1 MNILI
6 LSGSP
11 RKGGNT
17 DLLVEAFVK
26 GASQKH
32 HVEVVSVHD
41 YKVNPCMGCNACAN
55 ERHESLLLDG
65 RVQPSVAEGNL
76 CFRNEQHICVQK
88 DDMSLIYE
96 KMAHADMLVI
106 ASPVYFYGL
115 SAQLKAVIDR
125 FHNPIRDSFPI
136 KKMALLLV
144 GAATLPE
151 LFESILAQYRLCLN
165 FFQLEDAGRV
175 LVRGVK
181 DKGDIQNTEA
191 IQKAYELGLSI
202 R

>member
-17 DLLVEAFVK
+17 EMLVDAFVK
-26 GASQKH
+26 GASAQH
-32 HVEVVSVHD
+32 HVEIVSVRD
-41 YKVNPCMGCNACAN
+41 YTVNPCLGCNGCFKTN
-55 ERHESLLLDG
+55 GRSSESHPSSLEDG
-65 RVQPSVAEGNL
+65 RVVTDEGEANG
-76 CFRNEQHICVQK
+76 ICAQK
-88 DDMSLIYE
+88 DDMSPIYE
-96 KMAHADMLVI
+96 KMNQADMLVI
-106 ASPVYFYGL
+106 ASPVYFYGI

-125 FHNPIRDSFPI
+125 LHNPIRDSFHI

-151 LFESILAQYRLCLN
+151 LFDAILTEYNLCLN
-165 FFQLEDAGRV
+165 FFNIEDAGKV

-181 DKGDIQNTEA
+181 DKGDINNTEA
-191 IQKAYELGLSI
+191 LNEAYRLGLTT
-202 R
+202 

>member
-17 DLLVEAFVK
+17 ELLVEAFVK

-41 YKVNPCMGCNACAN
+41 YKVNPCMGCNACFKS
-55 ERHESLLLDG
+55 ESN
-65 RVQPSVAEGNL
+65 S
-76 CFRNEQHICVQK
+76 CVQK
-88 DDMSLIYE
+88 DDMPLIYE
-96 KMAHADMLVI
+96 KMAVADMLVI

-125 FHNPIRDSFPI
+125 FHNPIRDTYHI

-144 GAATLPE
+144 GAASLPE
-151 LFESILAQYRLCLN
+151 LFDGILAQYRLCLN
-165 FFQLEDAGRV
+165 FFKLEDAGRV

-191 IQKAYELGLSI
+191 IQKANELGLNI

>member
-11 RKGGNT
+11 RKDGNT
-17 DLLVEAFVK
+17 ELLVEAFVK

-41 YKVNPCMGCNACAN
+41 YKVNPCLGCNACFKSKDNTCA
-55 ERHESLLLDG
+55 
-65 RVQPSVAEGNL
+65 
-76 CFRNEQHICVQK
+76 QK
-88 DDMSLIYE
+88 DDMSIIYE
-96 KMAHADMLVI
+96 KMAHTDMLVI
-106 ASPVYFYGL
+106 ASPVYFYGI
-115 SAQLKAVIDR
+115 SAQLKTIIDR
-125 FHNPIRDSFPI
+125 LHNPIRDTFPI

-151 LFESILAQYRLCLN
+151 LFDSILTEYILCLN
-165 FFQLEDAGRV
+165 FFKLEDAGRV

-181 DKGDIQNTEA
+181 EKGDIKNTDALNEA
-191 IQKAYELGLSI
+191 FKLGQQI
-202 R
+202 

>member
-11 RKGGNT
+11 RRGGNT
-17 DLLVEAFVK
+17 ELLVEAFVK

-41 YKVNPCMGCNACAN
+41 YKVNPCMGCNACFKN
-55 ERHESLLLDG
+55 ESN
-65 RVQPSVAEGNL
+65 S
-76 CFRNEQHICVQK
+76 CVQK
-88 DDMSLIYE
+88 DDMPLIYE
-96 KMAHADMLVI
+96 KMAVADMLVI

-125 FHNPIRDSFPI
+125 FHNPIRDTYHI
-136 KKMALLLV
+136 KKTALLLV
-144 GAATLPE
+144 GAASLPE
-151 LFESILAQYRLCLN
+151 LFDGILAQYRLCLN
-165 FFQLEDAGRV
+165 FFKLEDAGRV

-191 IQKAYELGLSI
+191 IQKANELGLNI

>member
-11 RKGGNT
+11 RKDGNT
-17 DLLVEAFVK
+17 DLLVEAYVK

-41 YKVNPCMGCNACAN
+41 FKVNPCMGCNACFKN
-55 ERHESLLLDG
+55 KD
-65 RVQPSVAEGNL
+65 NT
-76 CFRNEQHICVQK
+76 CVQK
-88 DDMSLIYE
+88 DDMQTFYD

-106 ASPVYFYGL
+106 ASPVYFYG
-115 SAQLKAVIDR
+115 
-125 FHNPIRDSFPI
+125 
-136 KKMALLLV
+136 V

-151 LFESILAQYRLCLN
+151 LFDSILAQYQLCLN
-165 FFQLEDAGRV
+165 FFKLEDAGHV

-181 DKGDIQNTEA
+181 DKGDIKNTNALNEA
-191 IQKAYELGLSI
+191 FKLAQSI
-202 R
+202 